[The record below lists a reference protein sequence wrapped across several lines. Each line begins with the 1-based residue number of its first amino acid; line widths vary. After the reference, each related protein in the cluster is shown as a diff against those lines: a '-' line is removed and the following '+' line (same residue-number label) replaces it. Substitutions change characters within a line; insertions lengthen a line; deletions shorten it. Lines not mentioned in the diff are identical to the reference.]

1 MGGPGRRL
9 GTEGGEKLECL
20 SLSSSGGVT
29 SAPLAPTAQVYP
41 GSDSLQRLQLMS
53 SVAPLFLVSVDWGD
67 SGF

>member
-41 GSDSLQRLQLMS
+41 GSDSLQRLQLTHVFRS
-53 SVAPLFLVSVDWGD
+53 TPFFGLCRLGW
-67 SGF
+67 